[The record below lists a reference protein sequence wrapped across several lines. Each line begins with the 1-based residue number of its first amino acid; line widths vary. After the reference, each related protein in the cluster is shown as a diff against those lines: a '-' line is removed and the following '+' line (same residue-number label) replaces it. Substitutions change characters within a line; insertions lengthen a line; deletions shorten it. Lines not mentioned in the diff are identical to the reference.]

1 MGQTIKE
8 RTIEFIKYK
17 KISVKEFEIRCGL
30 SNGYV
35 ANMRKG
41 YSAEKLKDVL
51 LAYPELNRDW
61 LLYNEGEML
70 KEQPTEPPPQVVEVV
85 EHGTPVYDIDA
96 TCGDLS
102 RPIVFTDEH
111 IIGHV
116 NLPNV
121 SPSSI
126 IIRANGDS
134 MEPHIHDGDW
144 IAVREVVNLNVL
156 YYGQVYLVITNEYR
170 LLKYLR
176 RDEDEKNYVILRSDN
191 KDYDDIRL
199 PKADIKHLFIVEN
212 ILSLHIKL

>member
-51 LAYPELNRDW
+51 SAYPELNRDW
-61 LLYNEGEML
+61 LLYNEGDMI
-70 KEQPTEPPPQVVEVV
+70 KEQIEPPPEVVEVT
-85 EHGTPVYDIDA
+85 EYGTKVYDIDA
-96 TCGDLS
+96 TCGDRS
-102 RPIVFTDEH
+102 RPIVFADEH
-111 IIGHV
+111 VIGHV
-116 NLPNV
+116 QLPNV
-121 SPSSI
+121 ARDAM

-144 IAVREVVNLNVL
+144 IAVREVANLNVL

-176 RDEDEKNYVILRSDN
+176 RDEDEQHYVILRSDN
-191 KDYDDIRL
+191 KNYDDIRL
-199 PKADIKHLFIVEN
+199 PKADIRHLFIVEN

>member
-1 MGQTIKE
+1 MGNTIKE
-8 RTIEFIKYK
+8 RTLEFIKHK
-17 KISVKEFEIRCGL
+17 NISVKEFEIRCGL

-35 ANMRKG
+35 AAMRKG
-41 YSAEKLKDVL
+41 FGADKLNNVL
-51 LAYPELNRDW
+51 TEFPELNRDW
-61 LLYNEGEML
+61 LLYNEGEMEMNSA
-70 KEQPTEPPPQVVEVV
+70 KEVVEVV
-85 EHGTPVYDIDA
+85 EHGTPVYDVDA
-96 TCGDLS
+96 TCGDVS

-121 SPSSI
+121 SPTAV

-144 IAVREVVNLNVL
+144 IAVREVANLNVL

-176 RDEDEKNYVILRSDN
+176 RDEDEQHYVLLRSAN
-191 KDYDDIRL
+191 ENYDDIRL
-199 PKADIKHLFIVEN
+199 PKADIRHLFIVEN

>member
-1 MGQTIKE
+1 MVQTIKE

-17 KISVKEFEIRCGL
+17 KISVKEFEVRCGL

-51 LAYPELNRDW
+51 SAYPELNRDW

-121 SPSSI
+121 SPNAV

-144 IAVREVVNLNVL
+144 IAVREVANLNVL

-176 RDEDEKNYVILRSDN
+176 RDEDEQHYVILRSAN
-191 KDYDDIRL
+191 KEYDDIRL
-199 PKADIKHLFIVEN
+199 PKADIRHLFIVEN

>member
-1 MGQTIKE
+1 MGNTIKE
-8 RTIEFIKYK
+8 RTLEFIKHK
-17 KISVKEFEIRCGL
+17 NISVKEFEIRCGL

-35 ANMRKG
+35 AAMRKG
-41 YSAEKLKDVL
+41 FGADKLNNVL
-51 LAYPELNRDW
+51 TEFPELNRDW
-61 LLYNEGEML
+61 LLYNEGEMEMNST
-70 KEQPTEPPPQVVEVV
+70 KEVVEVV
-85 EHGTPVYDIDA
+85 EHGTPVYDVDA
-96 TCGDLS
+96 TCGNGS

-111 IIGHV
+111 VIGHV

-121 SPSSI
+121 SPTAV

-144 IAVREVVNLNVL
+144 IAVREVANLDVL

-176 RDEDEKNYVILRSDN
+176 RDVDEQHYIILRSDN
-191 KDYDDIRL
+191 KNYDDIRL
-199 PKADIKHLFIVEN
+199 PKADIRHLFIVEN

>member
-1 MGQTIKE
+1 MGTTIKE

-35 ANMRKG
+35 SSMRKG
-41 YSAEKLKDVL
+41 FGAEKLGNVL
-51 LAYPELNRDW
+51 SVFPELNRDW
-61 LLYNEGEML
+61 LLYNEGEMIVSS
-70 KEQPTEPPPQVVEVV
+70 PPDVEVS
-85 EHGTPVYDIDA
+85 EIGTPVYDIDA

-111 IIGHV
+111 IIGRV
-116 NLPNV
+116 NLPNL
-121 SPSSI
+121 SHDAI

-144 IAVREVVNLNVL
+144 IAVREVANLNVI

-170 LLKYLR
+170 LLKYIR
-176 RDEDEKNYVILRSDN
+176 RDEDEKNYIILRSDN
-191 KDYDDIRL
+191 KEYDDIRL
-199 PKADIKHLFIVEN
+199 PKAEIRHLFIVEN

>member
-1 MGQTIKE
+1 MGNTIKE
-8 RTIEFIKYK
+8 RTLEFIKHK
-17 KISVKEFEIRCGL
+17 NISVKEFENRCGL

-35 ANMRKG
+35 TAMRKG
-41 YSAEKLKDVL
+41 YGADKLNNVL
-51 LAYPELNRDW
+51 TEFPELNRDW

-70 KEQPTEPPPQVVEVV
+70 NVTEVVEVT
-85 EHGTPVYDIDA
+85 EHGTPVYDLDV
-96 TCGDLS
+96 TCGGRS
-102 RPIVFTDEH
+102 RPIVFADEH

-121 SPSSI
+121 SPTAA

-144 IAVREVVNLNVL
+144 IAVREVKNMNVL
-156 YYGQVYLVITNEYR
+156 YYGQVYVVITDELR

-176 RDEDEKNYVILRSDN
+176 RDEDEQHYVILRSEN
-191 KDYDDIRL
+191 KNYDDIRL
-199 PKADIKHLFIVEN
+199 AKSEIRHLFIVEN

>member
-17 KISVKEFEIRCGL
+17 KISVKEFEIRCNL

-51 LAYPELNRDW
+51 SAYPELNRDW
-61 LLYNEGEML
+61 LLYNEGEMI
-70 KEQPTEPPPQVVEVV
+70 KEQIEPPPEDVEVV

-96 TCGDLS
+96 TCGDMS
-102 RPIVFTDEH
+102 RPITFADEH

-121 SPSSI
+121 SPNAV

-144 IAVREVVNLNVL
+144 IAVREVTNLNVL

-176 RDEDEKNYVILRSDN
+176 RDADEQHYVILRSDN
-191 KDYDDIRL
+191 KNYDDIRL
-199 PKADIKHLFIVEN
+199 PKADIRHLFIVEN

>member
-17 KISVKEFEIRCGL
+17 KISVKEFEVRCGL

-51 LAYPELNRDW
+51 SAYPELNRDW
-61 LLYNEGEML
+61 LLYNEGDMI
-70 KEQPTEPPPQVVEVV
+70 KEPMEPPHEVVEVT
-85 EHGTPVYDIDA
+85 EYGTKVYDIDA
-96 TCGDLS
+96 TCGDRS

-111 IIGHV
+111 VIDHV
-116 NLPNV
+116 QLPNV
-121 SPSSI
+121 ARDAM

-144 IAVREVVNLNVL
+144 IAVREVANLNVL

-176 RDEDEKNYVILRSDN
+176 RDEDEQHYVILRSDN
-191 KDYDDIRL
+191 KNYDDIRL
-199 PKADIKHLFIVEN
+199 PKADIRHLFIVEN

>member
-1 MGQTIKE
+1 MGNTIKE
-8 RTIEFIKYK
+8 RTLEFIKHK
-17 KISVKEFEIRCGL
+17 NISVKEFETRCGL

-35 ANMRKG
+35 TAMRKG
-41 YSAEKLKDVL
+41 YGADKLNNVL
-51 LAYPELNRDW
+51 TEFPELNRDW

-70 KEQPTEPPPQVVEVV
+70 NVTEVVEVT
-85 EHGTPVYDIDA
+85 EHGTPVYDLDV
-96 TCGDLS
+96 TCGGRS
-102 RPIVFTDEH
+102 RPIVFADEH

-121 SPSSI
+121 SPTAA

-144 IAVREVVNLNVL
+144 IAVREVKNMNVL
-156 YYGQVYLVITNEYR
+156 YYGQVYVVITDELR

-176 RDEDEKNYVILRSDN
+176 RDEDEQHYVILRSEN
-191 KDYDDIRL
+191 KNYDDIRL
-199 PKADIKHLFIVEN
+199 AKSEIRHLFIVEN

>member
-1 MGQTIKE
+1 M
-8 RTIEFIKYK
+8 
-17 KISVKEFEIRCGL
+17 VKQ
-30 SNGYV
+30 S
-35 ANMRKG
+35 
-41 YSAEKLKDVL
+41 
-51 LAYPELNRDW
+51 
-61 LLYNEGEML
+61 
-70 KEQPTEPPPQVVEVV
+70 TETVVDMV
-85 EHGTPVYDIDA
+85 EHGTPVYNIDA

-102 RPIVFTDEH
+102 RPIVFADEH

-121 SPSSI
+121 SPTAA

-144 IAVREVVNLNVL
+144 IAVREVANLDVL
-156 YYGQVYLVITNEYR
+156 FYGQVYLVITNEYR

-191 KDYDDIRL
+191 KEYDDIRL
-199 PKADIKHLFIVEN
+199 PKAEIRHLFIVEN